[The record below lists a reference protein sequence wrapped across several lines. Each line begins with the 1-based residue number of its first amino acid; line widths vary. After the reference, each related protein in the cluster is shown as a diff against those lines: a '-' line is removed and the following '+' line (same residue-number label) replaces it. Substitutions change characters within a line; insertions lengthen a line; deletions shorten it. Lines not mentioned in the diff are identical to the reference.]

1 MNPTDHQIELL
12 YNAFQHKVYYRAPAP
27 DIATLHQRMRS
38 AWDEVFG
45 KQPEGELL
53 KALELARLFIRR
65 EQIEHAVVD
74 VNNPNVGLG
83 AYLDGVIARHVP
95 QRAEP

>member
-1 MNPTDHQIELL
+1 MVDLSKIADALADGRLL
-12 YNAFQHKVYYRAPAP
+12 ICKEQSGTEIPPDSLAAVVAALRA
-27 DIATLHQRMRS
+27 
-38 AWDEVFG
+38 
-45 KQPEGELL
+45 QPEGELL

-83 AYLDGVIARHVP
+83 AYLDGVIARHGP
-95 QRAEP
+95 QKGGDGD